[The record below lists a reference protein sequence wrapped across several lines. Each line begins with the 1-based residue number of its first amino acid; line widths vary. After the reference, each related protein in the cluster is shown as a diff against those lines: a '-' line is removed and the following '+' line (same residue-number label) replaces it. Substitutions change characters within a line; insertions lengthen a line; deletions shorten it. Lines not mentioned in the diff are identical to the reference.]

1 MGIGCDFMKALITGA
16 SGGIGRDMALIL
28 SRMGYDL
35 ILVSRDAGKMER
47 VKKHLKTDV
56 QIISA
61 DLSKEKECFNLYES
75 VKDEDIDILVNNAGF
90 GAFGRFWEIPLE
102 RELNML
108 DLNVRAVHILT
119 KLFLKD
125 FREKDRGYILNV
137 SSSAGF
143 LAGPLMATYYATK
156 NYVLRLT
163 EGIYEELR
171 KDGSNVHICALCPG
185 PVDTGF
191 NDRAGV
197 RFALKGMRSFDVA
210 KYAINGMFAK
220 KVVLIPGFAM
230 KFAHLGEKFL
240 DEETLLKIAYYFQHK
255 KEG

>member
-1 MGIGCDFMKALITGA
+1 MKALITGA

-35 ILVSRDAGKMER
+35 ILVSRDVSKMEQ

-61 DLSKEKECFNLYES
+61 DLSVERDCFELYEA
-75 VKDEDIDILVNNAGF
+75 VKEQDIDILVNNAGF

-102 RELNML
+102 KELNML

-119 KLFLKD
+119 KLFLSD
-125 FREKDRGYILNV
+125 FRKKDRGYILNV

-163 EGIYEELR
+163 EAIYEELR
-171 KDGSNVHICALCPG
+171 KDGSHVHICALCPG
-185 PVDTGF
+185 PVNTGF

-210 KYAINGMFAK
+210 KYAIDGMFAK
-220 KVVLIPGFAM
+220 KVVMIPGVAM
-230 KFAHLGEKFL
+230 KVAHVGEKFMG
-240 DEETLLKIAYYFQHK
+240 EKALLKVAYFFQHK

>member
-1 MGIGCDFMKALITGA
+1 MMKALITGA

-35 ILVSRDAGKMER
+35 ILVSRDAGKMEQA
-47 VKKHLKTDV
+47 KKHLKTDV

-61 DLSKEKECFNLYES
+61 DLSVERECYELYEA
-75 VKDEDIDILVNNAGF
+75 VKEQDIYILVNNAGY

-102 RELNML
+102 QELNML

-119 KLFLKD
+119 KLFLSD
-125 FREKDRGYILNV
+125 FRKKDKGYILNV

-143 LAGPLMATYYATK
+143 LPGPLMATYYATK

-163 EGIYEELR
+163 EAIYEELR
-171 KDGSNVHICALCPG
+171 KDGSHVHICALCPG
-185 PVDTGF
+185 PVNTGF

-210 KYAINGMFAK
+210 KYAIDGMFAK
-220 KVVLIPGFAM
+220 KVVMIPGVAM
-230 KFAHLGEKFL
+230 KIAHVGEKFMG
-240 DEETLLKIAYYFQHK
+240 EKALLKVAYFFQQK

>member
-1 MGIGCDFMKALITGA
+1 MKALITGA
-16 SGGIGRDMALIL
+16 SGGIGRDMSLIL

-35 ILVSRDAGKMER
+35 ILVSRNTSKMER

-61 DLSKEKECFNLYES
+61 DLSNEKECFALYEA
-75 VKDEDIDILVNNAGF
+75 VKEQDIDILVNNAGF
-90 GAFGRFWEIPLE
+90 GAFGRFWEIPVE
-102 RELNML
+102 KELNML

-119 KLFLKD
+119 KLFLSD
-125 FREKDRGYILNV
+125 FRAKDRGYILNV
-137 SSSAGF
+137 ASSAGF

-163 EGIYEELR
+163 EAIYEELR

-191 NDRAGV
+191 SDRAGV
-197 RFALKGMRSFDVA
+197 RFTLKGLRSFDVA
-210 KYAINGMFAK
+210 KYGIEGMFAK
-220 KVVLIPGFAM
+220 KVVLIPGLAM
-230 KFAHLGEKFL
+230 KLAHFGEKFL
-240 DEETLLKIAYYFQHK
+240 TEETLLKVAYYFQNK

>member
-1 MGIGCDFMKALITGA
+1 MKALVTGA
-16 SGGIGRDMALIL
+16 SGGIGRDLALIL

-35 ILVSRDAGKMER
+35 ILVSRDVSKMER
-47 VKKHLKTDV
+47 VKKHFKTEV
-56 QIISA
+56 QIIGA
-61 DLSKEKECFNLYES
+61 DLSLEKECFALYEA
-75 VKDEDIDILVNNAGF
+75 VKGQDIDIVVNNAGF
-90 GAFGRFWEIPLE
+90 GAFGRFWELPLE

-125 FREKDRGYILNV
+125 FREKDKGYILNV
-137 SSSAGF
+137 ASSAGF

-171 KDGSNVHICALCPG
+171 REGSNVHICALCPG

-197 RFALKGMRSFDVA
+197 GFALKGLRSFDVA
-210 KYAINGMFAK
+210 KYAIKGMFAK
-220 KVVLIPGFAM
+220 KVVLIPGLAM
-230 KFAHLGEKFL
+230 KAAHFGERFLG
-240 DEETLLKIAYYFQHK
+240 EETLLKLAYYFQHK

>member
-1 MGIGCDFMKALITGA
+1 MMKALITGA

-35 ILVSRDAGKMER
+35 ILVSRDAGKMEQ

-61 DLSKEKECFNLYES
+61 DLSVERECYELYEA
-75 VKDEDIDILVNNAGF
+75 VKEQDIYILVNNAGY

-102 RELNML
+102 QELNML

-119 KLFLKD
+119 KLFLSD
-125 FREKDRGYILNV
+125 FRKKDKGYILNV

-143 LAGPLMATYYATK
+143 LPGPLMATYYATK

-163 EGIYEELR
+163 EAIYEELR
-171 KDGSNVHICALCPG
+171 KDGSHVHICALCPG
-185 PVDTGF
+185 PVNTGF

-210 KYAINGMFAK
+210 KYAIDGMFAK
-220 KVVLIPGFAM
+220 KVVMIPGVAM
-230 KFAHLGEKFL
+230 KIAHVGEKFMG
-240 DEETLLKIAYYFQHK
+240 EKALLKVAYFFQQK

>member
-1 MGIGCDFMKALITGA
+1 MKALITGA

-35 ILVSRDAGKMER
+35 ILVSRDVGKMEQ

-61 DLSKEKECFNLYES
+61 DLSVERDCFELYEA
-75 VKDEDIDILVNNAGF
+75 VKEQDIDILVNNAGF

-102 RELNML
+102 KELNML

-119 KLFLKD
+119 KLFLSD
-125 FREKDRGYILNV
+125 FRKKDRGYILNV

-163 EGIYEELR
+163 EAIYEELR
-171 KDGSNVHICALCPG
+171 KDGSHVHICALCPG
-185 PVDTGF
+185 PVNTGF

-210 KYAINGMFAK
+210 KYAIDGMFAK
-220 KVVLIPGFAM
+220 RVVMIPGVAM
-230 KFAHLGEKFL
+230 KVAHVGEKFMG
-240 DEETLLKIAYYFQHK
+240 EKALLKVAYFFQHK

>member
-1 MGIGCDFMKALITGA
+1 MMKALITGA

-35 ILVSRDAGKMER
+35 ILVSRDVSKMEQ

-61 DLSKEKECFNLYES
+61 DLSVERDCFELYEA
-75 VKDEDIDILVNNAGF
+75 VKEQDIDILVNNAGF

-102 RELNML
+102 KELNML

-119 KLFLKD
+119 KLFLSD
-125 FREKDRGYILNV
+125 FRKKDRGYILNV

-163 EGIYEELR
+163 EAIYEELR
-171 KDGSNVHICALCPG
+171 KDGSHVHICALCPG
-185 PVDTGF
+185 PVNTGF

-210 KYAINGMFAK
+210 KYAIDGMFAK
-220 KVVLIPGFAM
+220 KVVMIPGVAM
-230 KFAHLGEKFL
+230 KVAHVGEKFMG
-240 DEETLLKIAYYFQHK
+240 EKALLKVAYFFQHK

>member
-1 MGIGCDFMKALITGA
+1 MKALITGA

-35 ILVSRDAGKMER
+35 ILVSRDVSKMEQ

-61 DLSKEKECFNLYES
+61 DLSVERDCFELYEA
-75 VKDEDIDILVNNAGF
+75 VKEQDIDILVNNAGF

-102 RELNML
+102 KELNML

-119 KLFLKD
+119 KLFLSD
-125 FREKDRGYILNV
+125 FRKKDRGYILNV

-163 EGIYEELR
+163 EAIYEELR
-171 KDGSNVHICALCPG
+171 KDGSHVHICALCPG
-185 PVDTGF
+185 PVNTGF

-210 KYAINGMFAK
+210 KYAIDGMFAK
-220 KVVLIPGFAM
+220 RVVMIPGVAM
-230 KFAHLGEKFL
+230 KVAHVGEKFMG
-240 DEETLLKIAYYFQHK
+240 EKALLKVAYFFQHK